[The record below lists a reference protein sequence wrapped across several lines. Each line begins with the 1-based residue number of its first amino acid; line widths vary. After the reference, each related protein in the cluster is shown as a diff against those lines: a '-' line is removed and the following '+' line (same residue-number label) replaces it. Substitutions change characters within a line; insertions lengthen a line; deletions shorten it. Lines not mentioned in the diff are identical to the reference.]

1 MAVITTSHTAGSNT
15 EPQPGPSAGL
25 QAENSST
32 DTCGTSDDE
41 ESLDCA
47 AGMIFLQLWCLK
59 QYARHVKVMHSNP
72 LASVNAGGALCTGD
86 EEPKGEMNRSKN
98 NT

>member
-1 MAVITTSHTAGSNT
+1 MHSAGFNT
-15 EPQPGPSAGL
+15 EPPPGPSAGL
-25 QAENSST
+25 RAENSST
-32 DTCGTSDDE
+32 DTCGSGDDE
-41 ESLDCA
+41 ESPHCA
-47 AGMIFLQLWCLK
+47 AGMIFLQLSCRK

-86 EEPKGEMNRSKN
+86 EEPKEDVNSSKN